1 MNYLTFNNQIFFM
14 NTKKTGEDMYYFR
27 NDLQSKHAV
36 NINVASKK
44 IRMGLNESSCN
55 FWEKLLPEFLQKMNK
70 VELNRYFNN
79 ITSEL
84 RSKLADYAGV
94 PEECLAFGNG
104 ADEMLYYIFTAV
116 RNDDASFAVSLAP
129 SYFDYRS
136 YCDAVGLGI
145 KFLSLQPDFDFS
157 LPSFLELTDHPNC
170 KLVILCNPNN
180 PTGNLLDEDKII
192 EVLKANPTRP
202 VLIDETYFEFSD
214 KTFVNLLDDFPNLI
228 SVRSFSKAFS
238 GAGLRFGYV
247 ISQSENIRE
256 LEKVMTIFHLNL
268 MTQAFVCTILDNQE
282 LFLENNR
289 KVIAQKQIVFS
300 ELQHTEGILVHS
312 SATNFLTFSAG
323 EHSEALFNFLSDHD
337 IAIRPVWHH
346 PVLANHLRVT
356 ISGMEEENRL
366 FLSKVKEFINHL

>member
-1 MNYLTFNNQIFFM
+1 
-14 NTKKTGEDMYYFR
+14 MYYFR

-145 KFLSLQPDFDFS
+145 SFLSLQPDFDFS

-214 KTFVNLLDDFPNLI
+214 KTFVNLLHDFPN
-228 SVRSFSKAFS
+228 
-238 GAGLRFGYV
+238 
-247 ISQSENIRE
+247 
-256 LEKVMTIFHLNL
+256 
-268 MTQAFVCTILDNQE
+268 
-282 LFLENNR
+282 
-289 KVIAQKQIVFS
+289 
-300 ELQHTEGILVHS
+300 
-312 SATNFLTFSAG
+312 
-323 EHSEALFNFLSDHD
+323 
-337 IAIRPVWHH
+337 
-346 PVLANHLRVT
+346 
-356 ISGMEEENRL
+356 
-366 FLSKVKEFINHL
+366 